1 MISRIFNLIAG
12 FVQEGD
18 MSLIGFY
25 NQITEDR
32 QEAIKST
39 IDAKN
44 NIEAIKKNIERLR
57 KNNVV

>member
-1 MISRIFNLIAG
+1 
-12 FVQEGD
+12 